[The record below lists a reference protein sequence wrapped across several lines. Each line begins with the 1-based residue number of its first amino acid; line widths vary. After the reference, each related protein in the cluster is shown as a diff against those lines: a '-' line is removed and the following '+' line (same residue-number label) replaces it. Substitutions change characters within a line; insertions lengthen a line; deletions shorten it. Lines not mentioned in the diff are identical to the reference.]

1 MSQARQT
8 RGSFSPGYLEGIS
21 FSQSNLSAVRAIGE
35 FKGRQDLYRQFPAM
49 LESLR
54 RMAAIQSTEASNRI
68 EGVVAPPERIR
79 RLVEHKTTPQNRS
92 EDEIA
97 GYRDVLATIYAS
109 APDIV
114 LSPKVILQFHR
125 DLYAFLPGEGGR
137 WKATDNDIV
146 EFLADGSSSV
156 RFKPVPAFLTPGA
169 VEQLV
174 KRLHE
179 VLSEGAVEP
188 LVAIA
193 AFIFD
198 FLCIHPLLDG
208 NGRMARLLTLLLLYQ
223 SGYEVGRYVSLEKTI
238 EESKETYY
246 ESLLRSSQGWHEGQ
260 HDMSPWLEYLL
271 GVLIASYKQLESRV
285 ASISGARGAKRQLV
299 VDCIRRLPP
308 TFRIAD
314 LIDACPGVPRP
325 TVNRA
330 LSDLQRDGEIE
341 CSGKGRYAE
350 WKRLRQ

>member
-1 MSQARQT
+1 MSQADQT

-35 FKGRQDLYRQFPAM
+35 FKGRQDLYRQFPAT

-54 RMAAIQSTEASNRI
+54 SMAVIQSTEASNRI

-79 RLVEHKTTPQNRS
+79 ELVEHKTTPQNRA

-97 GYRDVLATIYAS
+97 GYRDVLATIHANAS
-109 APDIV
+109 NIV
-114 LSPKVILQFHR
+114 VSPNLILQFHR

-137 WKATDNDIV
+137 WKPADNDIV
-146 EFLADGSSSV
+146 EFLPDGSSFV

-169 VEQLV
+169 IEQLV
-174 KRLHE
+174 NRLHE
-179 VLSEGAVEP
+179 VQSEGAVEP
-188 LVAIA
+188 LVTIA
-193 AFIFD
+193 AFILD
-198 FLCIHPLLDG
+198 FLCIHPFLDG

-271 GVLIASYKQLESRV
+271 GVLIASYKRLESRV
-285 ASISGARGAKRQLV
+285 ASVSGARGAKRQLV
-299 VDCIRRLPP
+299 VGCIRRLPP
-308 TFRIAD
+308 TFRIGD
-314 LIDACPGVPRP
+314 LIAACPGVPRP
-325 TVNRA
+325 TINRA
-330 LSDLQRDGEIE
+330 LSDLQRDGEIS

-350 WKRLRQ
+350 WKRLRD

>member
-1 MSQARQT
+1 MSQARPT

-21 FSQSNLSAVRAIGE
+21 FSQANLSAVRAIGE

-54 RMAAIQSTEASNRI
+54 SMAVIQSTESSNRI
-68 EGVVAPPERIR
+68 EGVVAPSERIR
-79 RLVEHKTTPQNRS
+79 ALVEHKTTPQNRS
-92 EDEIA
+92 EDEIV
-97 GYRDVLATIYAS
+97 GYRDVLATVHANAS
-109 APDIV
+109 NID
-114 LSPKVILQFHR
+114 LSADVILQFHR

-137 WKATDNDIV
+137 WKPADNDIV
-146 EFLADGSSSV
+146 EFLPDGSSFV
-156 RFKPVPAFLTPGA
+156 RFKPVPAFLAPGA

-179 VLSEGAVEP
+179 TLGEGAVEP

-193 AFIFD
+193 AFILD
-198 FLCIHPLLDG
+198 FLCIHPFLDG
-208 NGRMARLLTLLLLYQ
+208 NGRLARLLTLVLLYQ

-285 ASISGARGAKRQLV
+285 ASISGPRGAKRQLV

-308 TFRIAD
+308 TFRIGD

-330 LSDLQRDGEIE
+330 LADLQRDGEIS

-350 WKRLRQ
+350 WERRRG